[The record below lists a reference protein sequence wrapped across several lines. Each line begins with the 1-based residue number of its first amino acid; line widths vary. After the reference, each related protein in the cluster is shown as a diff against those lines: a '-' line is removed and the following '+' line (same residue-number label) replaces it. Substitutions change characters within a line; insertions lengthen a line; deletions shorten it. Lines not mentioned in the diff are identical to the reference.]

1 MSDASVAGA
10 AADPAFELDRDK
22 VAMALGDRT
31 RWKILAELSTGE
43 PRMVSELAKL
53 LGRSS
58 SVISRHMG
66 ALGYAGMAVCER
78 RLWLVPARF
87 VVPGGKRQ
95 LDFGHCLLR
104 FPAPAGR

>member
-1 MSDASVAGA
+1 MSDDTVAVV
-10 AADPAFELDRDK
+10 ADPAFELDRDK
-22 VAMALGDRT
+22 VAMVLGDKT
-31 RWKILAELSTGE
+31 RWKILAELSGGE
-43 PRMVSELAKL
+43 PRMVSELAKM

-58 SVISRHMG
+58 SVVSRHMG

-87 VVPGGKRQ
+87 VVPGKRQ

-104 FPAPAGR
+104 FPAAAAK